1 MRQNREWKKKWRKS
15 KKKIERKGR
24 GWEGMGEETKP
35 AAFIFSLYFPRLPS
49 QSWWAQ
55 LPVCLW
61 TPSCSWSWQEA
72 GYAIKKRK
80 LLRSVQKGP
89 RGQVLANQW
98 EPTLGS
104 PPAWGDSRK
113 APYCMASQR
122 QGVLMPGLTR
132 KGQRLPSVHC
142 LFRFTC

>member
-1 MRQNREWKKKWRKS
+1 MRQNREWKKWRKS

-61 TPSCSWSWQEA
+61 TPILQLKLAIGWLRYQKEKVAQIHAKRPEGTSSCKPMGTYPWIPTS
-72 GYAIKKRK
+72 
-80 LLRSVQKGP
+80 LR
-89 RGQVLANQW
+89 W
-98 EPTLGS
+98 
-104 PPAWGDSRK
+104 SRK
-113 APYCMASQR
+113 ALYCMASQR
-122 QGVLMPGLTR
+122 QRFLMLGLTR
-132 KGQRLPSVHC
+132 KGQRLPTVHC
-142 LFRFTC
+142 LFGFTC